1 MRPSEIIEEKGKRK
15 PIPDDTGDNP
25 NLREEL
31 LEIDDNRLDLL
42 QWYLK
47 LIVESVEEHEN

>member
-15 PIPDDTGDNP
+15 AILDDTGDNP
-25 NLREEL
+25 HLREEA
-31 LEIDDNRLDLL
+31 LESDDNRLDLL